1 MVHHA
6 RSSILPKW
14 YAEAK
19 FLQSESMRMV
29 ADTTDNFIFGRI
41 FRTPTNREH
50 RDANHLRMS
59 FCHLEFPW
67 DCNGVLADPP
77 CDIARIA
84 KDIGVE
90 RCTVDCTLIDGG
102 VADSVLSGFEKKGF
116 LCERG
121 LEDLV
126 MCLETGAVS
135 LAESLRVRRVTEK
148 DIAEVALCNTR
159 SFGYADGVSPAWL
172 VEKLLRQLRQP
183 DSFRA
188 CALHV
193 QEQVAAF
200 VVIYTPWEKSRDLAF
215 VQVMGTDPGFR
226 RQGLAYEVM
235 AHAVALLPKG
245 VRVYLEAVD
254 PAAIALYEKLGFA
267 VVGKALSAECWLPSS
282 L

>member
-29 ADTTDNFIFGRI
+29 SDATDNFIFGRI
-41 FRTPTNREH
+41 FRTPTNQEH
-50 RDANHLRMS
+50 RDGNHLRMS

-67 DCNGVLADPP
+67 DCSGVLADPP
-77 CDIARIA
+77 CDIARIVR
-84 KDIGVE
+84 DIGVN
-90 RCTVDCTLIDGG
+90 RCTVDCTLVNGR
-102 VADSVLSGFEKKGF
+102 VADSVLSGFEKTGF
-116 LCERG
+116 VCERD
-121 LEDLV
+121 LEDYV
-126 MCLETGAVS
+126 MCLDTTTVT
-135 LAESLRVRRVTEK
+135 LTESQRVRRATEE
-148 DIAEVALCNTR
+148 DITGVASCNAR
-159 SFGYADGVSPAWL
+159 SFGYTDMSWL

-183 DSFRA
+183 DSFRVY
-188 CALHV
+188 ALYIR
-193 QEQVAAF
+193 ERVAAF
-200 VVIYTPWEKSRDLAF
+200 AVIYTPWEKSKDLAF
-215 VQVMGTDPGFR
+215 VQVMGTDPEFR
-226 RQGLAYEVM
+226 RQGLAYEVL

-267 VVGKALSAECWLPSS
+267 VVGKAMSAECWLPS